1 MKHVELRIIRFFL
14 FSAGA
19 LSRASYHGSG
29 VKVTMN
35 DLPVPQGD
43 WKENHTRQNSK
54 YNAVLAA
61 GIAALVGTIALVKST
76 GIIDL
81 NYSPPESTD

>member
-1 MKHVELRIIRFFL
+1 MLAKHIVKQGLLLRN
-14 FSAGA
+14 AGA

-29 VKVTMN
+29 VKVTMD

-43 WKENHTRQNSK
+43 WKEHHTRQNSK

-61 GIAALVGTIALVKST
+61 GIAALVGTIALVKTT
-76 GIIDL
+76 GIIHL